1 LNDQQPLTEQSPI
14 QQAQPNTIRW
24 LMLAILAWG
33 LILALGTYLF
43 GGNRPLLRALIV
55 AGCTGAFLG
64 LWLAALALQRR
75 NS

>member
-1 LNDQQPLTEQSPI
+1 MNDQHPVT
-14 QQAQPNTIRW
+14 QQTLPQQTASNTIRW

-33 LILALGTYLF
+33 LILALGTFLF
-43 GGNRPLLRALIV
+43 GGNHAFLRALIV
-55 AGCTGAFLG
+55 AGCTLAFLA